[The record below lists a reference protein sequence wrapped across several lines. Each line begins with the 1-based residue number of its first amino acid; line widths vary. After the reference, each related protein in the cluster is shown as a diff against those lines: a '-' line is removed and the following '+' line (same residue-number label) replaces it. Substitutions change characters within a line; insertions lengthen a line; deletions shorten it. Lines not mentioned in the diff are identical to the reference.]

1 MKKVLLTGASGF
13 VGKNILPLLRE
24 KFEVYSPSRQDL
36 DLRNSEEVYNYLKIG
51 KFDVVL
57 HSANPN
63 PIKNAKAD
71 QQNKMFEDSLRIFM
85 NFQNATSLYRKLIY
99 LGSGAEF
106 DKRYEIASVSE
117 DKLGR
122 HLPEDDYGFAK
133 YIMNSLARNSENIY
147 NLRIFA
153 CYGPYDHES
162 KFITHA
168 INCCLKNEP
177 VTIRQDCW
185 FDYMHV
191 FDVAKIASWFI
202 VSEPMYHDYNCC
214 SGKRILLSEIAA
226 EVCRQMDNV
235 RGVQFLSKE
244 LNREYTADNSRLL
257 NEMRKMEFITLEKGI
272 ALQIEWHRRNMK

>member
-1 MKKVLLTGASGF
+1 MKKVLLSGASGF

-24 KFEVYSPSRQDL
+24 KYEVHTPSRQDL
-36 DLRNSEEVYNYLKIG
+36 ELRNSEEVYNYLKTG

-85 NFQNATSLYRKLIY
+85 NFQNAASLCGKLIY
-99 LGSGAEF
+99 LGSGAEY

-122 HLPEDDYGFAK
+122 HLPEDEYGLAK
-133 YIMNSLARNSENIY
+133 YIMNSLSSNSENIY

-153 CYGPYDHES
+153 CYGPYDHDS

-168 INCCLKNEP
+168 INCSLKNEP

-191 FDVAKIASWFI
+191 FDVAKIAAWFI
-202 VSEPMYHDYNCC
+202 DSEPMYHDYNCC
-214 SGKRILLSEIAA
+214 SGKRILLSEIAE
-226 EVCRQMDNV
+226 EVCRQMGNV
-235 RGVQFLSKE
+235 QGVWLHSE
-244 LNREYTADNSRLL
+244 GLNREYTADNSRLL
-257 NEMRKMEFITLEKGI
+257 NEMREMEFISLEKGI
-272 ALQIEWHRRNMK
+272 ALQIEWHRRNIK

>member
-24 KFEVYSPSRQDL
+24 KYEVHSPSRQDL
-36 DLRNSEEVYNYLKIG
+36 ELRNSEEVYNYLKTG

-63 PIKNAKAD
+63 PVKNAKAD
-71 QQNKMFEDSLRIFM
+71 HPNKMFEDSLRIFM
-85 NFQNATSLYRKLIY
+85 NFQNVASLYEKLIY
-99 LGSGAEF
+99 LGSGAEY

-117 DKLGR
+117 DKLGQ
-122 HLPEDDYGFAK
+122 HLPEDDYGLAK
-133 YIMNSLARNSENIY
+133 YIMNSLATNSENIY

-191 FDVAKIASWFI
+191 FDVAKVAEWFI
-202 VSEPMYHDYNCC
+202 DSEPMYHDYNCC
-214 SGKRILLSEIAA
+214 SGKKVLLSEIAA
-226 EVCRQMDNV
+226 EVCWQMGSVKGIRLLNK
-235 RGVQFLSKE
+235 G

-257 NEMRKMEFITLEKGI
+257 NEMQEMEFISLKKGI
-272 ALQIEWHRRNMK
+272 ASQIEWYWRNMK